1 MYITPEQ
8 QDALSEMINIGF
20 GRAAATLS
28 VLVGQRVLL
37 EAPRVELL
45 SIPELRSVMIPL
57 SSGSEIIVH
66 QIFKGSLSGNTLLF
80 MDIQSATI
88 LVDLLSGGS
97 GVSHDLTDYDR
108 EAMLEIGNILLNSY
122 IGSFANLLNT
132 QIAFAVPNLCDE
144 TLHDMLDHFELA
156 EGQLSYTLLVK
167 TEFHFTNR
175 SIGGYVV
182 LIIGINSLEELFR
195 AIERVSNH

>member
-37 EAPRVELL
+37 EAPRVELFTI
-45 SIPELRSVMIPL
+45 SELRSVLVPL
-57 SSGSEIIVH
+57 STGNEIIVH
-66 QIFKGSLSGNTLLF
+66 QIFKGTLSGDTLLF
-80 MDIQSATI
+80 MDIQSATV
-88 LVDLLSGGS
+88 LVDLLSGGQ
-97 GVSHDLTDYDR
+97 GVSHGLTDYDR

-122 IGSFANLLNT
+122 IGSFANLINT
-132 QIAFAVPNLCDE
+132 PIAFAVPNLCDE
-144 TLHDMLDHFELA
+144 SLDDMLIRFELDD
-156 EGQLSYTLLVK
+156 GQLAYTLLVK

-175 SIGGYVV
+175 SIGGYVI
-182 LIIGINSLEELFR
+182 LIIGISSLEELFK